1 MLAVLGFLGLVAAV
15 STETHK
21 ALLWFVIAAILAAVA
36 AVVAA
41 VDKAFSICLLCI
53 AVASIAVGLA
63 AGL

>member
-1 MLAVLGFLGLVAAV
+1 MIAFLAAV
-15 STETHK
+15 STETHG
-21 ALLWFVIAAILAAVA
+21 ALLWFVIAAILAAIG

>member
-1 MLAVLGFLGLVAAV
+1 MLALLAAV

-21 ALLWFVIAAILAAVA
+21 AILWFVIAAILAAVA

-41 VDKAFSICLLCI
+41 VEKAFVLCLLGI

>member
-1 MLAVLGFLGLVAAV
+1 MIAFLAAV

-21 ALLWFVIAAILAAVA
+21 AILWFVVAAILAAVA

-41 VDKAFSICLLCI
+41 VDHSISMCLGWI
-53 AVASIAVGLA
+53 AVAAIAVGLA